1 MSRLRAD
8 TMPAVTVP
16 PRLNGLPIAT
26 THSPRRSFSESPNFT
41 ALSGRSGFT
50 RRSAMSVFWSLP
62 ISSALSFEPSLR
74 MTLISSAS
82 EMT

>member
-1 MSRLRAD
+1 MSRLRAE

-16 PRLNGLPIAT
+16 PSENGLPMAI
-26 THSPRRSFSESPNFT
+26 THSPRRSLSESPNFT
-41 ALSGRSGFT
+41 ALSGWSVLTFSNARSVLVSRPT
-50 RRSAMSVFWSLP
+50 ISAFSVV
-62 ISSALSFEPSLR
+62 PSLR